1 MPASDDDSKI
11 LALHPEGKTPT
22 RIDRDKYDDMKRA
35 ILDVIREAGDDGA
48 GFSDLPDLV
57 QDRLDPE
64 IYKDASIM
72 WYVTTVKLDLEAR
85 GLIKRRPGSGR
96 QFLTLNNDTA

>member
-35 ILDVIREAGDDGA
+35 ILDVIRERGDDGA

-57 QDRLDPE
+57 
-64 IYKDASIM
+64 
-72 WYVTTVKLDLEAR
+72 
-85 GLIKRRPGSGR
+85 
-96 QFLTLNNDTA
+96 